1 MGGERHPV
9 RGFTSQYILLRSWC
23 LDALLISLF
32 AGAKWRESN
41 ESEKATR
48 KGEMILVMA
57 KDCEWVITNHMWCA
71 PSTYAWYMWWIY
83 LHFAQFWLVKWI
95 TYNMSKFLI
104 AYGYSSP
111 KHLFFSTP
119 PQKKGEKKKTQLTP
133 HVEVCN
139 ASKVI
144 AATWWSLRR
153 IFWLQKTGKGC
164 VATFP
169 AKFTLQIDG
178 LEDGFFPIKNG
189 SIFFGANFFVS
200 FGEGIL

>member
-48 KGEMILVMA
+48 KGEMILVIA

-111 KHLFFSTP
+111 KHLFFPKPPPKKKGRKKKQTTHSPLKVQATP
-119 PQKKGEKKKTQLTP
+119 PPKSLLQPGEVWEGFSGCRKRG
-133 HVEVCN
+133 
-139 ASKVI
+139 KV
-144 AATWWSLRR
+144 
-153 IFWLQKTGKGC
+153 G
-164 VATFP
+164 
-169 AKFTLQIDG
+169 
-178 LEDGFFPIKNG
+178 
-189 SIFFGANFFVS
+189 
-200 FGEGIL
+200 

>member
-48 KGEMILVMA
+48 KGEMILVIA

-95 TYNMSKFLI
+95 TSNMSKFLI

-111 KHLFFSTP
+111 KHLFFFQNLP
-119 PQKKGEKKKTQLTP
+119 KQKGEEKKNTTHSP
-133 HVEVCN
+133 HEVFH

-153 IFWLQKTGKGC
+153 ISGCRKRGKVG
-164 VATFP
+164 
-169 AKFTLQIDG
+169 
-178 LEDGFFPIKNG
+178 
-189 SIFFGANFFVS
+189 
-200 FGEGIL
+200 

>member
-48 KGEMILVMA
+48 KGEMILVIA

-111 KHLFFSTP
+111 KHLFFPHTPKKKREKKKHNSLPTEGSTP
-119 PQKKGEKKKTQLTP
+119 PKSLLQPGEVGEGFL
-133 HVEVCN
+133 VAEN
-139 ASKVI
+139 GES
-144 AATWWSLRR
+144 
-153 IFWLQKTGKGC
+153 C

-169 AKFTLQIDG
+169 AKHPANWW
-178 LEDGFFPIKNG
+178 LEGWIFRFSYGNW
-189 SIFFGANFFVS
+189 SIFRGETVS